1 MTEIHTAPYGPH
13 AAAIDRGPASSRQ
26 TDPPREAQCQDTV
39 ALDWARLRT
48 IVEALL
54 RRAAASKDDAT
65 AIAPKT
71 AVSTPTS
78 SAEQEPIHG

>member
-1 MTEIHTAPYGPH
+1 V
-13 AAAIDRGPASSRQ
+13 AI
-26 TDPPREAQCQDTV
+26 E
-39 ALDWARLRT
+39 WARLRT
-48 IVEALL
+48 IVDALL

-65 AIAPKT
+65 AIAAKT